1 MFQSPGS
8 ASSNPFGLGYFGDSH
23 SLSVKRADSRT
34 GGAFSNRSSV
44 NKAFLR
50 TGAGKANVQVLWPE
64 TKKTQRFAVLSCSG
78 TQD

>member
-34 GGAFSNRSSV
+34 GGAFSSRSSV
-44 NKAFLR
+44 NQAFLR
-50 TGAGKANVQVLWPE
+50 TGAGKANAQVLWPE
-64 TKKTQRFAVLSCSG
+64 TPMSRPF
-78 TQD
+78 